1 MDFLSCEL
9 VGLNPEKFCCL
20 EVHSA
25 IYRELLLGGAK
36 CLFHGIQEK
45 LKRCPPS
52 RLRAS
57 SRTQQVLHLE
67 VSVEESPGSLELTLP
82 ALSSYQFVHSV

>member
-1 MDFLSCEL
+1 MDSLSCEL
-9 VGLNPEKFCCL
+9 VGLNLEKFCCL

-45 LKRCPPS
+45 LKRCPPVDCGPH
-52 RLRAS
+52 RAPNKS
-57 SRTQQVLHLE
+57 SARR
-67 VSVEESPGSLELTLP
+67 S
-82 ALSSYQFVHSV
+82 